1 LTIKYFRE
9 SSRVMLRIPLS
20 EYSNSDPELWRS
32 IRTIYRSV
40 LKRLNARLRKE
51 KITFSQYSVL
61 LALSR
66 NGPMQMNKLS
76 EHMLVAPA
84 NVTGLVD
91 RMEKK
96 GYVRRRK
103 DEKDRRLYVIE
114 ETEEG
119 SRIFKRISSRFRQ
132 YAGSLGKTLT
142 PGELDSALAALRKV
156 RTELEELGEL

>member
-1 LTIKYFRE
+1 LPAAEPDI
-9 SSRVMLRIPLS
+9 
-20 EYSNSDPELWRS
+20 ELWQN
-32 IRTIYRSV
+32 IRTIYRAV

-51 KITFSQYSVL
+51 RITFSQYSVL

-66 NGPMQMNKLS
+66 NGPMQMSKLG

-96 GYVRRRK
+96 GFVVRRR

-114 ETEEG
+114 ATEKG
-119 SRIFKRISSRFRQ
+119 SRIFKGISGRFRQ
-132 YAGSLGKTLT
+132 YAGSLGSTLSR
-142 PGELDSALAALRKV
+142 GETESVLAGLRKV
-156 RTELEELGEL
+156 RDEVERPSEI

>member
-1 LTIKYFRE
+1 MSGL
-9 SSRVMLRIPLS
+9 
-20 EYSNSDPELWRS
+20 SNSDFELWQN
-32 IRTIYRSV
+32 IRDIYRAA
-40 LKRLNARLRKE
+40 LKRLNAKLRKE
-51 KITFSQYSVL
+51 RITFSQYSVL

-66 NGPMQMNKLS
+66 KGPMQMNKLG

-114 ETEEG
+114 ATEKG
-119 SRIFKRISSRFRQ
+119 SRIFKDISRRFRQ
-132 YAGSLGKTLT
+132 YAGGLGATLT
-142 PGELDSALAALRKV
+142 REERESTLAALRKV
-156 RTELEELGEL
+156 RAEVEKPAEI

>member
-1 LTIKYFRE
+1 
-9 SSRVMLRIPLS
+9 MPGP
-20 EYSNSDPELWRS
+20 SDSDIELWQS
-32 IRTIYRSV
+32 IRTIYRAV
-40 LKRLNARLRKE
+40 LKRLNARLRRE
-51 KITFSQYSVL
+51 RITFSQYSVL

-66 NGPMQMNKLS
+66 NGPMQMSKLG

-114 ETEEG
+114 QTERG
-119 SRIFKRISSRFRQ
+119 SLIFTSISGRFRQ
-132 YAGSLGKTLT
+132 YAGSLGSSLNHD
-142 PGELDSALAALRKV
+142 ELESTLAALRKV
-156 RTELEELGEL
+156 RAEVQEPAEL